1 MKLTIGLIIG
11 LVLGISSQLGAEL
24 MDGYGNPYTMPQ
36 NGLTP
41 QQYERQQRQDTTN
54 SQLQNWLLQ
63 QNQRG
68 PC

>member
-1 MKLTIGLIIG
+1 MKLMLGILIG
-11 LVLGISSQLGAEL
+11 LVLGVSAQLGAEL
-24 MDGYGNPYTMPQ
+24 LNADGSPYTMWQ

-54 SQLQNWLLQ
+54 SQLQNWLLN
-63 QNQRG
+63 QNQK